1 VIFKIQGDG
10 KDWAESVDTEHRNYD
25 YLMGADID
33 HRHPEASD
41 DLCNWGVWIMKEL
54 GEGAAG
60 FRFDAV
66 KVRLRLPSFNLSRR
80 VKD

>member
-1 VIFKIQGDG
+1 
-10 KDWAESVDTEHRNYD
+10 
-25 YLMGADID
+25 MGADID

-54 GEGAAG
+54 GDGAAG

-66 KVRLRLPSFNLSRR
+66 KVRLHLESSNLSRR